1 MGIETHPSPS
11 IGNNRKSTLSSCFRE
26 TFRSIYPWAAARAE
40 PLTSERLS
48 NHRALILLGEPGMGK
63 SMTLQE
69 EHPRL
74 TQGSAS
80 GVTSLRVDLRA
91 FSSEDLLYRRI
102 FESQERLEI
111 VGNL

>member
-1 MGIETHPSPS
+1 M
-11 IGNNRKSTLSSCFRE
+11 
-26 TFRSIYPWAAARAE
+26 
-40 PLTSERLS
+40 ERLS
-48 NHRALILLGEPGMGK
+48 KHRALILLGEPGMGK

-69 EHPRL
+69 EHARL

-102 FESQERLEI
+102 FESQERLAI